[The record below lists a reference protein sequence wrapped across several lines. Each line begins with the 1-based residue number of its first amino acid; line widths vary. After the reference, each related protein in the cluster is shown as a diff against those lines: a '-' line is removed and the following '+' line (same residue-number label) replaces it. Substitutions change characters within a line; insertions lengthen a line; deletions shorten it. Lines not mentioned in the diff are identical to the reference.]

1 MIFHLLIQRL
11 HRASFGVP
19 SPLRTERWRHRSC
32 TAPIRLQSSL
42 ICNAETR
49 FIRRQY
55 FISISI
61 IIRTQEKN
69 VLRTYACWK
78 YHKWHRSGLQILRE
92 YHGVGA
98 WALRTSFLK
107 HRDLPWSI
115 RANQCGLK
123 PSFQCQD
130 WLGKNA
136 NSRTSHQAWNPFQIL
151 HLRRFGQP
159 QCPWPI
165 VQRLPWRH
173 HLIKRT
179 KYIMKILMGER
190 SFRFLCGALKGVH
203 LLTTFKVFK
212 KRICGLKTSLIT
224 RFQKVLLKQILCK

>member
-1 MIFHLLIQRL
+1 MHKNKTFLLWRRVEFDYFFFVKCDARVAGSAIRLWIVVIFHLLIQRL

-19 SPLRTERWRHRSC
+19 SPLRRERWRHRSC

-130 WLGKNA
+130 
-136 NSRTSHQAWNPFQIL
+136 
-151 HLRRFGQP
+151 
-159 QCPWPI
+159 
-165 VQRLPWRH
+165 
-173 HLIKRT
+173 
-179 KYIMKILMGER
+179 
-190 SFRFLCGALKGVH
+190 
-203 LLTTFKVFK
+203 
-212 KRICGLKTSLIT
+212 
-224 RFQKVLLKQILCK
+224 